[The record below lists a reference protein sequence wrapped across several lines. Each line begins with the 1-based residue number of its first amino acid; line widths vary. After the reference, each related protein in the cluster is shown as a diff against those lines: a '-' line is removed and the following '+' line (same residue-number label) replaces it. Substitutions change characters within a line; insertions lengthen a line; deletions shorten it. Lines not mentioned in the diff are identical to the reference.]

1 MKNPTSR
8 NANRMID
15 VIFVHPKHRSYVIWH
30 DGVFYQL
37 TRMSLTQKAWDRR
50 VVYDGLLDEIFVA
63 KESCEQGK
71 TDERA
76 WQELGLNVVKLPDEL
91 HSITASRF
99 LAWWTVN
106 RYSFWHAKDARDVSD
121 KDVQNQPELIT
132 GQKPQQEVEVK
143 PQVSASTAQQS
154 AMDKK
159 AGKNGDVMDNAVQS
173 NQTNQNNQASQAS
186 QTLTEQTQM
195 QVPPKST
202 QKPHKPLEQL
212 SGDDIFNALL
222 DDLVDEVSHLR

>member
-37 TRMSLTQKAWDRR
+37 TRMNLTQKAWDRR
-50 VVYDGLLDEIFVA
+50 AVYDGLLDEIFVA
-63 KESCEQGK
+63 KESCEQGE
-71 TDERA
+71 TDECA

-121 KDVQNQPELIT
+121 KDVQNPPEPIA

-143 PQVSASTAQQS
+143 PQVSASTVQQS
-154 AMDKK
+154 AMDNK
-159 AGKNGDVMDNAVQS
+159 ASKNGDVMDNAVQS
-173 NQTNQNNQASQAS
+173 NQTNQNNQTN
-186 QTLTEQTQM
+186 QTLTEQTQT
-195 QVPPKST
+195 QALPKST
-202 QKPHKPLEQL
+202 HKPDKPLEQL
-212 SGDDIFNALL
+212 SGDDIFDVLL